1 MRLPEHLVPEF
12 EPVAA
17 EEAVV
22 TGPNCRFTVLTG
34 RLLRLESDPAE
45 SFEDRPTQ
53 LVWYRDQ
60 PVPDFDVERTDG
72 TLRIRTDSLELTY
85 EHGRADGFAP
95 ETLSVELADGTTW
108 RYGDGNEGN
117 LGGALRSLDDVDGP
131 APLEPGLLSREG
143 WAVVDDGDS
152 LAFGADGW
160 LESRDGEAED
170 LYFFGYGDDYRACL
184 RAFTDIAGDA
194 PMPPRWALDNWWSR
208 YWEYSQAELRDLL
221 EGFRDRGL
229 PLSVCIVDMD
239 WHVVDNPHHD
249 GWTGW
254 TWNEE
259 YFPDP
264 EGFVDW
270 LHDSGLR
277 TALNLHPAEGVHPHE
292 DQYGA
297 FAADLGVDPDS
308 EEPVA
313 FDASNPD
320 FLRGYLEHLVHPME
334 EGEGIDFWWI
344 DWQQW
349 EESPGMAGLDP
360 LWALNHLHA
369 LDRARDG
376 RRPFVLSRW
385 SGLGGHRYP
394 VGFSGDTLVSWDS
407 LRFQPR
413 VTAAGGNVDFGWW
426 SHDIG
431 GHMGG
436 TGDPAAFGELYA
448 RWTQFGALS
457 PINRVHTAKS
467 PSVDK
472 RPWQYD
478 GEVSDTLERAFRLRH
493 ALVPYIYTMAWRDHE
508 ASVPLV
514 RPMYYRHPGTD
525 SAYAARHQ
533 YYFGSELLAA
543 PHLRERGDDTHLSR
557 RSVWLPG
564 GEWFDFFS
572 GAYHEA
578 GWHARYGGLEDLPVY
593 APAGAIVPLEPEVDC
608 GGVDTPERLR
618 IVAFPGADNEF
629 TLYED
634 DGTSLA
640 HREGAYATT
649 TFAQRFTGDR
659 LAFEVEPAE
668 GDLSYVPDGRGYELL
683 FRGIVEPV
691 SVTVDGEQVALDGG
705 RNASYD
711 PGTATL
717 AVDLG
722 DVPPTEALTV
732 VVEADGSLVSRRDR
746 MDARVEE
753 LLWHF
758 EAPVSAIDAIRE
770 EDWTGD
776 DLGWLDDS
784 LPLLSAPQRRALLE
798 TVTGAGADLLDHDGT
813 DRLVVW
819 NPEEREN
826 VRYRYSAWDVGP
838 AVPHHQSST
847 SERGVVPEAAVF
859 GVEGLDA
866 ELALHY
872 DDAVTV
878 TRDV

>member
-1 MRLPEHLVPEF
+1 
-12 EPVAA
+12 
-17 EEAVV
+17 
-22 TGPNCRFTVLTG
+22 
-34 RLLRLESDPAE
+34 
-45 SFEDRPTQ
+45 
-53 LVWYRDQ
+53 
-60 PVPDFDVERTDG
+60 
-72 TLRIRTDSLELTY
+72 
-85 EHGRADGFAP
+85 
-95 ETLSVELADGTTW
+95 
-108 RYGDGNEGN
+108 
-117 LGGALRSLDDVDGP
+117 
-131 APLEPGLLSREG
+131 
-143 WAVVDDGDS
+143 
-152 LAFGADGW
+152 
-160 LESRDGEAED
+160 
-170 LYFFGYGDDYRACL
+170 
-184 RAFTDIAGDA
+184 
-194 PMPPRWALDNWWSR
+194 
-208 YWEYSQAELRDLL
+208 
-221 EGFRDRGL
+221 
-229 PLSVCIVDMD
+229 
-239 WHVVDNPHHD
+239 
-249 GWTGW
+249 
-254 TWNEE
+254 
-259 YFPDP
+259 
-264 EGFVDW
+264 
-270 LHDSGLR
+270 
-277 TALNLHPAEGVHPHE
+277 
-292 DQYGA
+292 
-297 FAADLGVDPDS
+297 
-308 EEPVA
+308 
-313 FDASNPD
+313 
-320 FLRGYLEHLVHPME
+320 
-334 EGEGIDFWWI
+334 
-344 DWQQW
+344 
-349 EESPGMAGLDP
+349 
-360 LWALNHLHA
+360 
-369 LDRARDG
+369 
-376 RRPFVLSRW
+376 
-385 SGLGGHRYP
+385 
-394 VGFSGDTLVSWDS
+394 
-407 LRFQPR
+407 
-413 VTAAGGNVDFGWW
+413 
-426 SHDIG
+426 
-431 GHMGG
+431 
-436 TGDPAAFGELYA
+436 
-448 RWTQFGALS
+448 
-457 PINRVHTAKS
+457 
-467 PSVDK
+467 
-472 RPWQYD
+472 
-478 GEVSDTLERAFRLRH
+478 
-493 ALVPYIYTMAWRDHE
+493 
-508 ASVPLV
+508 
-514 RPMYYRHPGTD
+514 MYYRHPGTD
-525 SAYAARHQ
+525 AAYAARHQ

-572 GAYHEA
+572 GASHEA

-746 MDARVEE
+746 TDARVEE

-758 EAPVSAIDAIRE
+758 EAPVSAIDALRE